1 MADPVDLT
9 SWIGRSETATDI
21 ATSAPLNGLAALLDH
36 DTPPWPAD
44 EVVPLGHWLYF
55 LPRARQSQMDAD
67 GHPHRGGFLPPVPL
81 PRRMWAGGRLTFE
94 CPIPIGAVLE
104 RRSTITDVTLKTG
117 RSGPMVFVTVRHEI
131 AFEGRCAIREE
142 QDIVYREMPTLSATP
157 SVSAPQSAPAT
168 QSAPGISATPA
179 ETSKPAGDTSR
190 PLPSTGAT
198 EAPRPSHW
206 TREFVPDPVQLF
218 RFSALTFN
226 AHRIHYDRPY
236 AREIEHYPGLV
247 VQGPFVAT
255 LLLDHFL
262 RRMPG
267 ARVVSF
273 AFRAQRPLYDTA
285 PFSLCLDAQAT
296 QAELWTLDADRQV
309 TMTASVQF
317 VDRAAASDSP
327 W

>member
-1 MADPVDLT
+1 MTDPVDLT

-21 ATSAPLNGLAALLDH
+21 ATAAALNGLAALLDH
-36 DTPPWPAD
+36 DAPPWPAD

-55 LPRARQSQMDAD
+55 LPRARQSLMDAD

-94 CPIPIGAVLE
+94 RPIPIGAVLE

-131 AFEGRCAIREE
+131 AFEGRCAVREE
-142 QDIVYREMPTLSATP
+142 QDIVYREMPI
-157 SVSAPQSAPAT
+157 
-168 QSAPGISATPA
+168 ISATPA
-179 ETSKPAGDTSR
+179 TSAPQAETSRPAADTSR
-190 PLPSTGAT
+190 SAAVTSRPPVSTGAT
-198 EAPRPSHW
+198 EVHRPSQW

-267 ARVVSF
+267 ARVASF

-285 PFSLCLDAQAT
+285 PFSLCLHAQGT
-296 QAELWTLDADRQV
+296 EAELWTLDADRQV
-309 TMTASVQF
+309 TMTASVHW
-317 VDRAAASDSP
+317 RPASAI
-327 W
+327 

>member
-1 MADPVDLT
+1 MTDPVDLT

-21 ATSAPLNGLAALLDH
+21 ATAAALNGLAALLDH

-44 EVVPLGHWLYF
+44 EVMPLGHWLYF

-94 CPIPIGAVLE
+94 RPIPIGAVLE
-104 RRSTITDVTLKTG
+104 RRSTIADVSLKAG

-131 AFEGRCAIREE
+131 AFEGRCAVREE
-142 QDIVYREMPTLSATP
+142 QDIVYREMPI
-157 SVSAPQSAPAT
+157 
-168 QSAPGISATPA
+168 ISATP
-179 ETSKPAGDTSR
+179 
-190 PLPSTGAT
+190 GAT
-198 EAPRPSHW
+198 EAPRPSQW

-267 ARVVSF
+267 ARVASF

-285 PFSLCLDAQAT
+285 PFSLCLDARAT
-296 QAELWTLDADRQV
+296 EAELWTLDADRQV
-309 TMTASVQF
+309 TMTASVQW
-317 VDRAAASDSP
+317 RPASAI
-327 W
+327 